1 MQAHCS
7 PWLSILLACLVT
19 LSTSRHLQ
27 DPPSQLGVWHGA
39 GPGHLLLRAM

>member
-1 MQAHCS
+1 MQDHCS
-7 PWLSILLACLVT
+7 ILLLACLVT

-27 DPPSQLGVWHGA
+27 DPPSQLGAGQGS